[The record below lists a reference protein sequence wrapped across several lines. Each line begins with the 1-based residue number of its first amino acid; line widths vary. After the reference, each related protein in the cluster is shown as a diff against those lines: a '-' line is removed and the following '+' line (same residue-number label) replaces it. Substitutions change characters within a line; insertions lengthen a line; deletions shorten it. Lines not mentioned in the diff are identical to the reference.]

1 MNSLRPFDWLVFSL
15 VLWELISFEG
25 ESVGVCWCIFCYLFY
40 VCDVTFSN
48 YMFVLGWFS
57 TVVWFC
63 PRLVFEEQEAI
74 G

>member
-15 VLWELISFEG
+15 VLWELVSFEG
-25 ESVGVCWCIFCYLFY
+25 ESVGVCWRIYSYLFY
-40 VCDVTFSN
+40 VRDVTFSN

-63 PRLVFEEQEAI
+63 PRLVFKEQEAI